1 MRRIG
6 HGDTFGDGGAAIAAE
21 LAVPVDETFG
31 RMFPHLVEDP
41 SNLLEETDDTV
52 AALKALGDA
61 MRDFDEGDPID
72 GPGGGDSDIPA
83 AFTYFGQFLDHDI
96 TFDAKG
102 LPVADMADS
111 SLRPRPD
118 LDGLTNGRSI
128 RLDLD
133 CLYGGDAPRD
143 GDGMLLGPVSPFGG
157 GQRPAGKGDFNDL
170 PREARSDTQKDR
182 DRAARIGDARNDEN
196 LIVSQLHVA
205 FLKAHN
211 ALVADGRDF
220 ASARRGMRQRFQ
232 LIVLDDFLPR
242 ICDPAVVA
250 DVRANGSGWNLG
262 FTGALFMPVEFSAAA
277 YRFGHSM
284 IRTRYNYNTFFENAG
299 LDLLFTF
306 TALSGNIGPFPL
318 PAGEGSDTL
327 PENWIIEWDRLIA
340 ADGTSQ
346 QLARQINTQLSDF
359 TFDLRNTFGET
370 DDGGSADPE
379 VVALAPILAK
389 RNLLRGYILR
399 LPTGQAVA
407 RELGLTP
414 LEGQALLDALPTA
427 ELRAAAEP
435 FKDRTPLWFYILA
448 EAGDPAGPN
457 GARLGAAGSR
467 IVCDAFAHFIRV
479 SEDSV
484 LDPQNPPEIPGFTLA
499 ELIVLAFRDEQA

>member
-6 HGDTFGDGGAAIAAE
+6 HGDTFGTGGAEIAAE
-21 LAVPVDETFG
+21 LVVPVDETFG
-31 RMFPHLVEDP
+31 RMFPQLIGDP
-41 SNLLEETDDTV
+41 SNLLEETDETV
-52 AALKALGDA
+52 AALEALGEA
-61 MRDFDEGDPID
+61 MRDTNEGDPKD
-72 GPGGGDSDIPA
+72 GPGEGDSAIPA

-102 LPVADMADS
+102 LPVADMADTA
-111 SLRPRPD
+111 LRPRPN
-118 LDGLTNGRSI
+118 LEGLNNGRSI

-143 GDGMLLGPVSPFGG
+143 GERMLIGPVSPF
-157 GQRPAGKGDFNDL
+157 GQRPAGKGDLNDL
-170 PREARSDTQKDR
+170 PREARSTTDKDR

-196 LIVSQLHVA
+196 LIISQLHVA

-211 ALVADGRDF
+211 ALVADGGDF
-220 ASARRGMRQRFQ
+220 ASAQRGMRQRFQ

-242 ICDPAVVA
+242 ICDPAIVA
-250 DVRANGSGWNLG
+250 DVRANGSRWNLG

-284 IRTRYNYNTFFENAG
+284 IRTRYNYNEFFEDAG

-306 TALSGNIGPFPL
+306 TALSGPIGPLPL
-318 PAGEGSDTL
+318 PAGEGAETV

-340 ADGTSQ
+340 PDGSSQ
-346 QLARQINTQLSDF
+346 QRARQIDTLLSDF

-370 DDGGSADPE
+370 DDGGSTDPE
-379 VVALAPILAK
+379 VLALAPILAK
-389 RNLLRGYILR
+389 RNLLRGYVLR

-407 RELGLTP
+407 RELGLSP
-414 LEGQALLDALPTA
+414 LEGQALLDALPTEA
-427 ELRAAAEP
+427 LKTAAEP

-457 GARLGAAGSR
+457 GAHLGSVGSR

-484 LDPQNPPEIPGFTLA
+484 LDPENPPEIESFTLG
-499 ELIVLAFRDEQA
+499 ELIALAFRDEQG

>member
-6 HGDTFGDGGAAIAAE
+6 HGDTFGAGGAAIAAE
-21 LAVPVDETFG
+21 LAIPIDETFG
-31 RMFPHLVEDP
+31 RMFPQLVAD
-41 SNLLEETDDTV
+41 SDNLLDETDETV

-61 MRDFDEGDPID
+61 MRDADEGDPAA
-72 GPGGGDSDIPA
+72 GPGVGDGNIPA

-102 LPVADMADS
+102 LPVADLADPT
-111 SLRPRPD
+111 LRPRPS
-118 LDGLTNGRSI
+118 LDGLSNGRSI

-143 GDGMLLGPVSPFGG
+143 GTRMAIGPVSPF
-157 GQRPAGKGDFNDL
+157 GQRPAGKGDFNDV
-170 PREARSDTQKDR
+170 PREGRSTTDKDR
-182 DRAARIGDARNDEN
+182 DRAARIGDPRNDEN

-211 ALVADGRDF
+211 ALAADLGSF
-220 ASARRGMRQRFQ
+220 AAAQRALRQRFQ

-250 DVRANGSGWNLG
+250 DVRANGSRWDLG
-262 FTGALFMPVEFSAAA
+262 FTGALFMPVEFSTAA

-284 IRTRYNYNTFFENAG
+284 IRTRYNYNEFFPDAG

-306 TALSGNIGPFPL
+306 TALSGNIGPFPA
-318 PAGEGSDTL
+318 PAGQGDLTV
-327 PENWIIEWDRLIA
+327 PENWIIEWDRLLSP
-340 ADGTSQ
+340 DGTSQ
-346 QLARQINTQLSDF
+346 QRARQINTLLSDF
-359 TFDLRNTFGET
+359 TFDLRNTFGDP
-370 DDGGSADPE
+370 DDGGGAPGSEPFL
-379 VVALAPILAK
+379 LAPVLAK
-389 RNLLRGYILR
+389 RNLLRGYVLR

-414 LEGQALLDALPTA
+414 LAGQALLDALPSA
-427 ELRAAAEP
+427 GLKAATEP

-457 GARLGAAGSR
+457 GAHLGAVGSR

-484 LDPQNPPEIPGFTLA
+484 LDPANPPEIESFTLA
-499 ELIVLAFRDEQA
+499 ELIALAFRDEQV

>member
-6 HGDTFGDGGAAIAAE
+6 HGDTFGTGGAAIAAE

-31 RMFPHLVEDP
+31 RMFPQLIDDP
-41 SNLLEETDDTV
+41 ANLLEESDATV
-52 AALKALGDA
+52 AALKALGEAMHDA
-61 MRDFDEGDPID
+61 NEGNPID
-72 GPGGGDSDIPA
+72 GPGDGDSPIPA

-102 LPVADMADS
+102 LPVTEMANPA
-111 SLRPRPD
+111 LRPRAD
-118 LDGLTNGRSI
+118 LNGLTNGRSI

-143 GDGMLLGPVSPFGG
+143 GERMLVGTVSPFGG

-170 PREARSDTQKDR
+170 PREVRSTTDKGR

-211 ALVADGRDF
+211 ALVADNGSF
-220 ASARRGMRQRFQ
+220 AAARRGLRQRFQ

-250 DVRANGSGWNLG
+250 DVRANGSRWNLG
-262 FTGALFMPVEFSAAA
+262 FTGALFMPVEFSTAA

-284 IRTRYNYNTFFENAG
+284 IRTRYNYNTFFEDAG

-306 TALSGNIGPFPL
+306 TALSGNIGPGPR
-318 PAGEGSDTL
+318 PAGQGADTV

-340 ADGTSQ
+340 PDGTSQ
-346 QLARQINTQLSDF
+346 QRARQINTLLSDF

-370 DDGGSADPE
+370 EDGGSADPE
-379 VVALAPILAK
+379 VVALAPMLAK
-389 RNLLRGYILR
+389 RNLLRGYVLR

-407 RELGLTP
+407 RELGLP
-414 LEGQALLDALPTA
+414 VLEGQAMLDALPSA
-427 ELRAAAEP
+427 ELKAAAEP
-435 FKDRTPLWFYILA
+435 FKERTPLWFYILA

-457 GARLGAAGSR
+457 GAHLGAVGSW

-484 LDPQNPPEIPGFTLA
+484 LDPANPPEIASFTLA
-499 ELIVLAFRDEQA
+499 ELIALAFRDEQT

>member
-6 HGDTFGDGGAAIAAE
+6 HGDTFGTGGPAIAAE
-21 LAVPVDETFG
+21 FAVPVDETFG
-31 RMFPHLVEDP
+31 RMFPQLVSDP
-41 SNLLEETDDTV
+41 ANLLEETDETV

-61 MRDFDEGDPID
+61 MRDTNEADPGA
-72 GPGGGDSDIPA
+72 GPGAGDSPIPA

-102 LPVADMADS
+102 LPVADMANPA
-111 SLRPRPD
+111 LRPRPN

-143 GDGMLLGPVSPFGG
+143 GDRMLVGLVSPF
-157 GQRPAGKGDFNDL
+157 GQRPAGKSDFNDL
-170 PREARSDTQKDR
+170 PRELRSTTDKDR

-220 ASARRGMRQRFQ
+220 ESAQRGMRQRFQ

-242 ICDPAVVA
+242 ICDPTVVA
-250 DVRANGSGWNLG
+250 DVRANGSRWNLG

-284 IRTRYNYNTFFENAG
+284 VRTRYDYNEFFENAG

-306 TALSGNIGPFPL
+306 TALSGNIGPAPQ
-318 PAGEGSDTL
+318 PAGQGADTL
-327 PENWIIEWDRLIA
+327 PENWIIDWNRLIA
-340 ADGTSQ
+340 PDGSSQ
-346 QLARQINTQLSDF
+346 QRARAINTRLSDF

-370 DDGGSADPE
+370 EDGGSADPQ
-379 VVALAPILAK
+379 VIALAPVLAK

-407 RELGLTP
+407 RELGLP
-414 LEGQALLDALPTA
+414 VLEGQALLDALPTP
-427 ELRAAAEP
+427 ELQAAAEP
-435 FKDRTPLWFYILA
+435 FKNRTPLWFYILA
-448 EAGDPAGPN
+448 EAGDPAGAN
-457 GARLGAAGSR
+457 GARLGAVGSR
-467 IVCDAFAHFIRV
+467 IVCDAFAHFIQE

-484 LDPQNPPEIPGFTLA
+484 LDPANPPEIASFSLA
-499 ELIVLAFRDEQA
+499 ELITLAFRDE